1 MFSMRRVAFAVVA
14 VAVALVAVSAIG
26 GGEIDRPYIE
36 VKPDPEAGTPEVER
50 AGFIRANEACERG
63 LGGSFVEETLGFEA
77 RPVLSG
83 LEAPTVLEFYDGSSA
98 FIGQRDGLVLRWD
111 LDTGDVSTVIDL
123 TGETGTERDQG
134 LIGLAVTPDRR
145 HLLVH
150 HTTDDESK
158 IIAQPLDDGVP
169 RATGRIDVLTVE
181 QPTAQHNG
189 GSIVFDADGNLW
201 ASFGDGGGQGDRFG
215 NAQDPTTPLGSILR
229 IQVDLS
235 DLTLSGAPGNPYLDS
250 DEGHPWA
257 FAIGIRN
264 PFRISID
271 PATGDVWVADVGQ
284 ACVEEISVL
293 DPDTDAGANLGWSVF
308 EGSRP
313 FLGELEVPHHA
324 PVFEFGR
331 SGGFCAVVGGEVY
344 RGSVIDGLVGSYLF
358 TDYCA
363 SEIFV
368 LEPGS
373 DTAIATGVEIQT
385 PLDITAHPSGELYVV
400 SMVGEIHLLVPAG

>member
-1 MFSMRRVAFAVVA
+1 MALA
-14 VAVALVAVSAIG
+14 VAVVLVAVSVIG
-26 GGEIDRPYIE
+26 GGEVERPYIE
-36 VKPDPEAGTPEVER
+36 TKPDPEAGTPEIER
-50 AGFIRANEACERG
+50 AGFIRANEACEPG
-63 LGGSFVEETLGFEA
+63 LGGSFVDESLGFEA
-77 RPVLSG
+77 RSVLSG
-83 LEAPTVLEFYDGSSA
+83 LDAPTVLEFYDESSA
-98 FIGQRDGLVLRWD
+98 FIGQRDGLVRRWD
-111 LDTGDVSTVIDL
+111 LDTGDLTTVIDL
-123 TGETGTERDQG
+123 TEETGTERDQG
-134 LIGLAVTPDRR
+134 LLGLAVTPDRR

-169 RATGRIDVLTVE
+169 TLTGRIDVLTVE

-201 ASFGDGGGQGDRFG
+201 ASFGDGGGQGDRYS

-229 IQVDLS
+229 MQVDLA

-250 DEGHPWA
+250 DDGHPWA

-271 PATGDVWVADVGQ
+271 PSTGEVWVADVGQ

-293 DPDTDAGANLGWSVF
+293 DPETDSGANLGWPGF
-308 EGSRP
+308 EGTRH
-313 FLGELEVPHHA
+313 FLGELEDPHHA
-324 PVFEFGR
+324 PVFDFGR

-344 RGSVIDGLVGSYLF
+344 RGSAIDGLAGSYLF

-373 DTAIATGVEIQT
+373 DRAIATGVEVQT

-400 SMVGEIHLLVPAG
+400 SMPGEIHRLVPAGGP

>member
-1 MFSMRRVAFAVVA
+1 MIVA
-14 VAVALVAVSAIG
+14 VAVALVAVSVIG
-26 GGEIDRPYIE
+26 GGEIERPYIE
-36 VKPDPEAGTPEVER
+36 AKPDPEAGTPEVER
-50 AGFIRANEACERG
+50 AGFIRANEACEPG
-63 LGGSFVEETLGFEA
+63 LGGSFVEQSLGFEA

-83 LEAPTVLEFYDGSSA
+83 LDAPTVLEFYDESSA

-111 LDTGDVSTVIDL
+111 LDTGDVTTVIDL

-134 LIGLAVTPDRR
+134 LLGLAVTPDRR

-169 RATGRIDVLTVE
+169 RLTGRIDVLTVE
-181 QPTAQHNG
+181 QPSAQHNG
-189 GSIVFDADGNLW
+189 GSIVFDADENLW
-201 ASFGDGGGQGDRFG
+201 ASFGDGGGQGDQFG

-229 IQVDLS
+229 MKVDLG

-250 DEGHPWA
+250 DEGHPWV
-257 FAIGIRN
+257 FAVGIRN

-271 PATGDVWVADVGQ
+271 PATGAVWVADVGQ
-284 ACVEEISVL
+284 ACVEEISML
-293 DPDTDAGANLGWSVF
+293 DPETDAGANLGWSVF
-308 EGSRP
+308 EGTRH
-313 FLGELEVPHHA
+313 FLGELEGPHHA
-324 PVFEFGR
+324 PVFDFGR

-344 RGSVIDGLVGSYLF
+344 RGSAIDGLAGSYLF

-368 LEPGS
+368 LELGS
-373 DTAIATGVEIQT
+373 DRAIATGVEVQT

-400 SMVGEIHLLVPAG
+400 SMPGEIHQLVSAGRP

>member
-14 VAVALVAVSAIG
+14 IAVALVAVSAIG

-83 LEAPTVLEFYDGSSA
+83 LDAPTVLEFYDGSSA

-229 IQVDLS
+229 MQVDLS

-284 ACVEEISVL
+284 ACVEEIAVL